1 MKKLFEILCSF
12 GIHLFKERLTVQ
24 MEAEKENGKKEVID
38 IYYNVC
44 PHCGDGNPF
53 ITGEF

>member
-12 GIHLFKERLTVQ
+12 GIHLFKERMTLQ
-24 MEAEKENGKKEVID
+24 METEKENGRKETVD

-53 ITGEF
+53 VTGEF